1 VFQVKGL
8 KESSDEKKGGRIS
21 KKSKDLSEEIE
32 TGRSTHDADS
42 GRGSLKDARRACRSN
57 WLASSSYKS
66 IAWPELTVNK
76 YYNIGIIRIRRKR
89 VEKAGV
95 KETKSEIMSGKKS
108 A

>member
-1 VFQVKGL
+1 VLQVKDL

-21 KKSKDLSEEIE
+21 KKSQDLSQEIG
-32 TGRSTHDADS
+32 TGRSTRDADS
-42 GRGSLKDARRACRSN
+42 GRGSLRDARRASRLM
-57 WLASSSYKS
+57 WLASSSYES
-66 IAWPELTVNK
+66 VAWPQIIVNK